1 MLEKLNMDL
10 VYLTLWLS
18 IGILLAFGGIIYT
31 LVTIQEKLEMLANG
45 LNFIFDDNCNIH
57 SKLNEL
63 VVSKHIEKSKGKT
76 RNLSEEEANE
86 PENDS
91 IEPKNFNYILDTDL
105 ISVLESKSS
114 PDSQSF
120 RIRAQV
126 H

>member
-31 LVTIQEKLEMLANG
+31 LMTIQEKFEMFKNG
-45 LNFIFDDNCNIH
+45 LNFICNEIDDIH
-57 SKLNEL
+57 SKLNDL
-63 VVSKHIEKSKGKT
+63 VSKHTGNIP
-76 RNLSEEEANE
+76 NLSEEEEAFIE
-86 PENDS
+86 DS
-91 IEPKNFNYILDTDL
+91 NEPKNDSSEPKNYNDILDADL
-105 ISVLESKSS
+105 ISVLESKS

>member
-1 MLEKLNMDL
+1 MDL
-10 VYLTLWLS
+10 IYVTFGLQ
-18 IGILLAFGGIIYT
+18 IGILLAIFGIIYT
-31 LVTIQEKLEMLANG
+31 LMTIQEKLDMLANG

-91 IEPKNFNYILDTDL
+91 SEPKNFNDILDTDL